1 MNRLYREVT
10 VQRDELE
17 TWFKNILG
25 QLNADL
31 YDYSTTAAE
40 TLLSQ
45 YDNEYYTMRRHIA
58 QVLIEALSDDIDCVA
73 TLLEKLDDQ

>member
-17 TWFKNILG
+17 TWFKNTLE

-31 YDYSTTAAE
+31 YDYSATGAE
-40 TLLSQ
+40 GLLGDQDS
-45 YDNEYYTMRRHIA
+45 EYYTMRRYMA
-58 QVLIEALSDDIDCVA
+58 QVLIEALSNDIDCVA
-73 TLLEKLDDQ
+73 TLLEKLDD